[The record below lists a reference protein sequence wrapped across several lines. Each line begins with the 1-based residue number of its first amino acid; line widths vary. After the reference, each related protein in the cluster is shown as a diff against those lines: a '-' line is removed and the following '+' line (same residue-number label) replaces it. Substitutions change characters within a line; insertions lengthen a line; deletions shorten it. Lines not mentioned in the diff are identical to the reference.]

1 MDTREETTVPI
12 KCKSQETCN
21 SLESGRSRSTRQR
34 FKCGICN
41 ANGFVVFRKYGFV
54 TGSDVDYSGKFV
66 HQRGAC
72 LLGEAGGEYDTDIDT
87 DINEKIKIKSE
98 M

>member
-1 MDTREETTVPI
+1 MQMGLCLPQVRV
-12 KCKSQETCN
+12 CN
-21 SLESGRSRSTRQR
+21 W
-34 FKCGICN
+34 F
-41 ANGFVVFRKYGFV
+41 
-54 TGSDVDYSGKFV
+54 SDVDYSGKFV